1 MYVDMEQWADLR
13 RRVLVEGV
21 SKRQILAETGMHWQT
36 LEKILVHPAPPGYRR
51 TVAREKPK
59 LGPYLRRIAAI
70 LQADKTAP
78 RKQRHTA
85 KRIFERLLEEG
96 YAGGYTQVKAAVH
109 ELRQRGQEVFLPLVH
124 APGEAQMDVGFAV
137 VRQGGQLR
145 QIPFFVMALP
155 YSDAIFVQAFER
167 ACTETFA
174 EFHNRA
180 FAYFGGVPRRITYD
194 NDRVLVAG
202 IMGAHRRKLT
212 HGFLQ
217 LKSHYLFDTHFCGVR
232 RANEK
237 GVVEGMVGYA
247 RRNFLVP
254 VPQVR
259 ELAELNAQLSD
270 ACRRDLQRRLRGQ
283 SARKEVLLG
292 EEQAAFIPLPPV
304 PFDACR
310 QRSTTTSSLSLARFE
325 DNDYSVPVR
334 YAHSQVVVKGYVDRV
349 VICRLGERIA
359 THPRQW
365 GHGAVVLEPVHYL
378 ALLER
383 KPGGLDHGRPFAEW
397 DLPECFALLRARQ
410 ESRFGFDGTREY
422 IQVLRLLEHHSL
434 RELQRAI
441 EQALRCNALTR
452 DALAQ
457 FLIPQPD
464 WRQTTFSL
472 DGREHLRQVRVTAT
486 DVAAYRELLPVGGSS

>member
-1 MYVDMEQWADLR
+1 VYVDMPWWTELR

-21 SKRQILAETGMHWQT
+21 SKRQILAETGIHWQT
-36 LEKILVHPAPPGYRR
+36 LEKILTHPEPPGYRR
-51 TVAREKPK
+51 AVAREKPK
-59 LGPYLRRIAAI
+59 LGPYLERIAAI
-70 LQADKTAP
+70 LQSDKAVP

-96 YAGGYTQVKAAVH
+96 YTGGYTQVKAAVH
-109 ELRQRGQEVFLPLVH
+109 ELRQRSQEVFLPLVH

-137 VRQGGQLR
+137 VKQGGELR

-167 ACTETFA
+167 ACTETFW
-174 EFHNRA
+174 EFHCRA
-180 FAYFGGVPRRITYD
+180 FEYFGGVPRRITYD

-217 LKSHYLFDTHFCGVR
+217 LQSHYLFDTHFCGVR

-259 ELAELNAQLSD
+259 ELEALNEQLAA
-270 ACRRDLQRRLRGQ
+270 ACRRDLARRLRGQ
-283 SARKEVLLG
+283 SARKEVLLA
-292 EEQAAFIPLPPV
+292 EDQAHFLPLPAA

-310 QRSTTTSSLSLARFE
+310 KRSTLTTSLSLARFE

-334 YAHSQVVVKGYVDRV
+334 CAHSQVVVKGYVDRV
-349 VICRLGERIA
+349 VICQHEQVIA
-359 THPRQW
+359 EHPRHW
-365 GHGAVVLEPVHYL
+365 GHGAVLLEPVHYL

-383 KPGGLDHGRPFAEW
+383 KPGGLDHGRPFADW
-397 DLPECFALLRARQ
+397 VLPECFAVLRARQ
-410 ESRFGFDGTREY
+410 EDRFGFDGTREY
-422 IQVLRLLEHHSL
+422 IQVLRLLEHHTMGAL
-434 RELQRAI
+434 ERAV
-441 EQALRCNALTR
+441 EQALRANALTR

-464 WRQTTFSL
+464 WRQTTFPL
-472 DGREHLRQVRVTAT
+472 DGREHLRQVQVAAT
-486 DVAAYRELLPVGGSS
+486 DVASYTELLPAGGPS

>member
-1 MYVDMEQWADLR
+1 MYVDMEQWAQLR

-21 SKRQILAETGMHWQT
+21 SKRQVLAETGMHWQT
-36 LEKILVHPAPPGYRR
+36 LEKILTHPEPPGYRC

-59 LGPYLRRIAAI
+59 LGPYLGRIEEI
-70 LQADKTAP
+70 LQADKAVP
-78 RKQRHTA
+78 KKQRHTA
-85 KRIFERLLEEG
+85 KRIFERLGEEG
-96 YAGGYTQVKAAVH
+96 YTGGYTQVKAAVH
-109 ELRQRGQEVFLPLVH
+109 ELRQRSQEVFLPLVH

-137 VRQGGQLR
+137 VKQGGELR

-155 YSDAIFVQAFER
+155 YSDALFVQAFER

-202 IMGAHRRKLT
+202 IDGAHRRKLT

-217 LKSHYLFDTHFCGVR
+217 LQSHYLFDTHFCGVR

-237 GVVEGMVGYA
+237 GVVEGTVGYA

-259 ELAELNAQLSD
+259 ELERLNTELTE

-283 SARKEVLLG
+283 AARKEVLLS
-292 EEQAAFIPLPPV
+292 EDQAAFIPLPPV

-310 QRSTTTSSLSLARFE
+310 QRSTTTTSLSLARFE

-349 VICRLGERIA
+349 VICRLGEVIA
-359 THPRQW
+359 THSRHW

-383 KPGGLDHGRPFAEW
+383 KPGGLDHGRPFASW
-397 DLPECFALLRARQ
+397 DLPACFALLRARQ
-410 ESRFGFDGTREY
+410 ESYWGFDGTREY

-434 RELQRAI
+434 RQLQAAVER
-441 EQALRCNALTR
+441 ALRCDALTR

-464 WRQTTFSL
+464 WRQTTFPL
-472 DGREHLRQVRVTAT
+472 DGREHLRQVQVAAT
-486 DVAAYRELLPVGGSS
+486 DVAAYRELLPAGGSS